1 MRILLYIAL
10 AVLALIAVLFVGVVV
25 VTFYRLATGRIS
37 KEEQERIL
45 EADKRMKENKR
56 KRKQLKSGSSFHF
69 LSYPPPLD
77 DWTFWN

>member
-1 MRILLYIAL
+1 MKILLYIAL
-10 AVLALIAVLFVGVVV
+10 AVLALIAVLFIGVAV

-45 EADKRMKENKR
+45 EADRRMKENKR
-56 KRKQLKSGSSFHF
+56 KRSKSGSPFF
-69 LSYPPPLD
+69 LSYPPPFD

>member
-1 MRILLYIAL
+1 MKILLYIAL
-10 AVLALIAVLFVGVVV
+10 AVLALIAVLFIGVAV

-45 EADKRMKENKR
+45 EADRRMKENKR
-56 KRKQLKSGSSFHF
+56 KRSKSGSSFF

>member
-1 MRILLYIAL
+1 MKILLYIAL
-10 AVLALIAVLFVGVVV
+10 AVLVLIAVLFIGVVV

-37 KEEQERIL
+37 REEQERIL
-45 EADKRMKENKR
+45 EADRRMKENKR
-56 KRKQLKSGSSFHF
+56 KRSKSGSPFF